1 MDHVYNELKSGR
13 NAEELVAE
21 FTKMLNDAE
30 ERIRAEEAAAAKAN
44 TKRQDFADLARQFLT
59 TLGFHYPELG
69 FDPAEV
75 SDEVCEALADILIV
89 TIDLE
94 AMKHSRRPAKSEK
107 KAVAADPFQAFFKQ
121 FGL

>member
-30 ERIRAEEAAAAKAN
+30 ERIRAEEAAAAKAD
-44 TKRQDFADLARQFLT
+44 TKRQDFANLAHQFLT
-59 TLGFHYPELG
+59 TIGTHYPDLG

-75 SDEVCEALADILIV
+75 SDEVREALADILIV

-94 AMKHSRRPAKSEK
+94 AMKRSKRSAKREQK
-107 KAVAADPFQAFFKQ
+107 TAVDPFQAFFKQ

>member
-21 FTKMLNDAE
+21 FTKMLNEAE
-30 ERIRAEEAAAAKAN
+30 ERIRAEEVAAAKAN
-44 TKRQDFADLARQFLT
+44 TKRQDFANLAGQFLT
-59 TLGFHYPELG
+59 TLGTHYPELG
-69 FDPAEV
+69 IDPAEV
-75 SDEVCEALADILIV
+75 SDEVCEALADMLIV

-94 AMKHSRRPAKSEK
+94 AMKHSKRIAKRGTK
-107 KAVAADPFQAFFKQ
+107 TAADPFQTFFKQ